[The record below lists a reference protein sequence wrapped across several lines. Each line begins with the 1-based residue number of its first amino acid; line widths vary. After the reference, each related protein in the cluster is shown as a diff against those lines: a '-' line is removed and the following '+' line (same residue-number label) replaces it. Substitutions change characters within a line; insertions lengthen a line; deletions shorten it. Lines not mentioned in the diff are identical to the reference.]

1 MNERQN
7 LQSTN
12 KIKVAHRKQMA
23 KIKKHLMD
31 LQKRT
36 KPGQT
41 ITDTLNTDM
50 DTDHFPPSPL
60 PNAKTN
66 NVCYAIIDKDEIS
79 TAYTDLTGRFPMRSS
94 RGNEYIMVAY
104 HYDANL
110 IYGKAIKN
118 RKAPTLTAAWEA
130 LNAMFVKA
138 GAAPNTYIMDNEI
151 SQEFVQALI
160 D

>member
-1 MNERQN
+1 
-7 LQSTN
+7 
-12 KIKVAHRKQMA
+12 
-23 KIKKHLMD
+23 
-31 LQKRT
+31 
-36 KPGQT
+36 
-41 ITDTLNTDM
+41 M

-130 LNAMFVKA
+130 LNAMFLKA

-160 D
+160 DNKTTYQLVPPYTHRRNLAERAIQTLLKITLRLV